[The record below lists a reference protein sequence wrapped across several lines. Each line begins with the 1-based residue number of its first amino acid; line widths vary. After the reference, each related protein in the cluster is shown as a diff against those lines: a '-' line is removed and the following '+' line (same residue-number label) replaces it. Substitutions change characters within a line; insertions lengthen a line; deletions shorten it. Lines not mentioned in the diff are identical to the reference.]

1 MNSIN
6 NRAPLLPNLWALWGK
21 DLLATVADFLANLGH
36 SMVGTNWLDTLP
48 SALRF
53 DFFRDRCGLPNYRFP
68 YFVLW
73 LF

>member
-53 DFFRDRCGLPNYRFP
+53 DFFRDRCGLRNYRFP
-68 YFVLW
+68 
-73 LF
+73 